1 MAAELN
7 RRKVVTSR
15 GGRWD
20 HSSVRNILR
29 RLNDSLRSNS
39 SDVISGSTSEF
50 PVHVRYFGNR
60 DRTIQEIDQVS
71 LDWMVS
77 VIGRAGFLA
86 TPNTLLYGLGGWT
99 FGHFDV
105 DQLAF
110 GLGRIDS
117 FDSDGPT
124 VGGGIEQK
132 LSPNWSL
139 RAEYRYTNFGT
150 ERFSTHTQSKGTGG
164 NSGANTSTEVDVNS
178 GDSGTTVTSKTLAD
192 NSTSTTNSVTESASS
207 QGFSV
212 IDCSPERDAC
222 CQDHERARR
231 REGAFLC
238 EAPLVD
244 EE

>member
-1 MAAELN
+1 M
-7 RRKVVTSR
+7 
-15 GGRWD
+15 
-20 HSSVRNILR
+20 SSGTETEQAQ
-29 RLNDSLRSNS
+29 RSN
-39 SDVISGSTSEF
+39 
-50 PVHVRYFGNR
+50 
-60 DRTIQEIDQVS
+60 QVS

-132 LSPNWSL
+132 LSPKWSL

-150 ERFSTHTQSKGTGG
+150 ERFSTRSHSNGTGG
-164 NSGANTSTEVDVNS
+164 NSGTNTSTEVDVTF
-178 GDSGTTVTSKTLAD
+178 G
-192 NSTSTTNSVTESASS
+192 
-207 QGFSV
+207 
-212 IDCSPERDAC
+212 
-222 CQDHERARR
+222 
-231 REGAFLC
+231 
-238 EAPLVD
+238 
-244 EE
+244 